1 MDLRAPRRMQPRRL
15 IPCLMVALGVLA
27 LSVEA
32 LSAQE
37 VPPPREQVR
46 VLLQAFSFD
55 RALPDRGGLV
65 IGVLYSNDSSEA
77 EAIRLAFE
85 ELGAD
90 GIQGLPVTAIAVRLR
105 SAALLIETFN
115 AEGVTAVYVPE
126 NLALALSSIQQVTR
140 ALGLPSVA
148 GGRRLVQLG
157 ISMGAFLS
165 DTGARLI
172 VNERSM
178 QIENVDLPAQVLVV
192 AEVVR

>member
-1 MDLRAPRRMQPRRL
+1 MQPRRL
-15 IPCLMVALGVLA
+15 IPCLMVVLGVLA

-55 RALPDRGGLV
+55 RALADRGGLV
-65 IGVLYSNDSSEA
+65 IGVLYANDSSEA

-90 GIQGLPVTAIAVRLR
+90 GIQDLPVTAIAVQVR

-126 NLALALSSIQQVTR
+126 NLSLALSSIQQVTR

-157 ISMGAFLS
+157 ISMGVFLS
-165 DTGARLI
+165 GTGTRLI

-192 AEVVR
+192 AEVIR